1 MPEGAAFSLFDILH
15 LFPGWG
21 IVLQVVALVHLV
33 KRRSEFYWIFII
45 LMGGFVGAIAY
56 ILVEMLPDA
65 RLLPQIHAGFGRRK
79 RIEEVQRLIHDN
91 PSAANYEELGQLYFD
106 EKKYAEAREAFNHS
120 LASRTDSPHPFYYRA
135 QCSLALGDYTAALA
149 DLEYVVHGEP
159 RLDSNRAMALLAHC
173 YAKTGNAAQADVF
186 FAEATRISPSL
197 ETMYN
202 YACFLLSQGRR
213 EDARQWGR
221 QMLDKRKSL
230 PRYMHRIER
239 PWFQKAEALLK
250 NRMPG

>member
-1 MPEGAAFSLFDILH
+1 MPEGLGFFLFDLH
-15 LFPGWG
+15 DLFPGWG

-45 LMGGFVGAIAY
+45 LMGGFVGATAY

-65 RLLPQIHAGFGRRK
+65 RLLPQVQAGFGRRK

-91 PSAANYEELGQLYFD
+91 PSAANYEELGQLFLD

-120 LASRTDSPHPFYYRA
+120 LASRTDSLHPFYYRA
-135 QCSLALGDYTAALA
+135 QCSLALGDYSAALA
-149 DLEYVVHGEP
+149 DLEYVVHGDP

-202 YACFLLSQGRR
+202 CACFLYSDGRR
-213 EDARQWGR
+213 DAAREWAQK
-221 QMLDKRKSL
+221 MLDKKKSL

-239 PWFQKAEALLK
+239 PWFQKAQALLK
-250 NRMPG
+250 NRTPG